1 LSASRISVHAHT
13 NDFLRAAISIYFY
26 LVQPMTKQAIDWR
39 AVWRLIQPYWVSEEK
54 WRARGLLL
62 AIVLLALGMVYL
74 EVLFNTWNREFY
86 NALETKNYQTFV
98 EQLWRFS
105 YLAFIFIAVAIY
117 RIYLTQSLQM
127 RWRMWMTK
135 QYMARWLKH
144 QTYYRLEQTQT
155 ADNPDQRIAE
165 DLNFLTSGSLS
176 LSLGLLSSVVT
187 LLSFIG
193 ILWSVSGPISLM
205 LASHEVTIPGYMVWF
220 AVAYA
225 GIGSAVVGWV
235 GWPLVDKNFH
245 RQRFEADFRFGLIRV
260 RENAEAVALYRGEAE
275 ESVQLNSRFQ
285 RIRDNWWGIMRTTK
299 SLNLVST
306 FYSQFA
312 NIFPFMMAA
321 PRYFSGAITLGGLMQ
336 ISSAFGQ
343 VQGALSWFISA
354 FSDLA
359 EWKASVNR
367 LAGFHA
373 AIDGAQID
381 ATGVTVTANNVGA
394 ILIDNLRLD
403 LPNAQPLTSTL
414 FAEIQAGQ
422 HILIAGPSGC
432 GKSTLIRAI
441 AGIWPYG
448 SGNIEIPQSWKLLF
462 LPQKSYLPIASLRV
476 VLAYPAS
483 EKSYTDLAIR
493 HYLDLCSLPHLKP
506 LLDQT
511 DNWTQRLSPGEQ
523 QRLAFVRALLTRP
536 DVLFMDEAS
545 SALDTETEERVYQLI
560 MQELPNAAIVS
571 VAHRESVAKF
581 HKLRWQFVAD
591 AHAQVV
597 NDDAIARSRYTIQC
611 IKSGKP

>member
-1 LSASRISVHAHT
+1 MPKER
-13 NDFLRAAISIYFY
+13 
-26 LVQPMTKQAIDWR
+26 IDWR

-62 AIVLLALGMVYL
+62 TIVALALGMVYL

-86 NALETKNYQTFV
+86 NALETKNYKIFT
-98 EQLWRFS
+98 EQLWRFT

-117 RIYLTQSLQM
+117 RIYLTQALQM

-135 QYMARWLKH
+135 QYMARWLNH
-144 QTYYRLEQTQT
+144 QAYYRIEQTHT

-165 DLNFLTSGSLS
+165 DLNLLTAGTLS
-176 LSLGLLSSVVT
+176 LSLGFLSSVVT
-187 LLSFIG
+187 LISFIG
-193 ILWSVSGPISLM
+193 ILWAVSGPISFM
-205 LASHEVTIPGYMVWF
+205 LASQEITIPGYMVWF
-220 AVAYA
+220 AIAYA
-225 GIGSAVVGWV
+225 GIGSVIVGLV
-235 GWPLVDKNFH
+235 GWPLVSKNYL

-275 ESVQLNSRFQ
+275 EGVQLNDRFQ

-312 NIFPFMMAA
+312 NIFPFLMAA

-354 FSDLA
+354 FTDLA

-367 LAGFHA
+367 LAGFHTAVDA
-373 AIDGAQID
+373 AQVDIDGVKVE
-381 ATGVTVTANNVGA
+381 TNNVGA
-394 ILIDNLRLD
+394 ILIDRLTLNLPD
-403 LPNAQPLTSTL
+403 GQPLTSALTVD
-414 FAEIQAGQ
+414 IQAGQ

-432 GKSTLIRAI
+432 GKSTLVRAI

-448 SGNIEIPQSWKLLF
+448 SGNIEIPKSWKLLF
-462 LPQKSYLPIASLRV
+462 LPQKSYLPIGTLRAAV
-476 VLAYPAS
+476 AYPAG
-483 EKSYTDLAIR
+483 EKTYTDLAIQ
-493 HYLDLCSLPHLKP
+493 HYFDLCKLPHLKQQ
-506 LLDQT
+506 LDHV
-511 DNWTQRLSPGEQ
+511 DNWSQRLSPGEQ
-523 QRLAFVRALLTRP
+523 QRVAFVRALLTRP

-545 SALDTETEERVYQLI
+545 SALDTETEDFVYQLI
-560 MQELPNAAIVS
+560 VQELPEAAIVS
-571 VAHRESVAKF
+571 VAHRESVAKY
-581 HKLRWQFVAD
+581 HKMRWQFVAD
-591 AHAQVV
+591 TSA
-597 NDDAIARSRYTIQC
+597 SRVDSDEWQRGQYTIQC
-611 IKSGKP
+611 TKQGKA

>member
-1 LSASRISVHAHT
+1 MPKE
-13 NDFLRAAISIYFY
+13 SIN
-26 LVQPMTKQAIDWR
+26 WR

-62 AIVLLALGMVYL
+62 SIVALALGMVYL

-86 NALETKNYQTFV
+86 NALETKNYKIFT

-105 YLAFIFIAVAIY
+105 YLAFIFIGVAIY
-117 RIYLTQSLQM
+117 RVYLTQSLQM
-127 RWRMWMTK
+127 RWRMWLTK
-135 QYMARWLKH
+135 QYMTRWLAH
-144 QTYYRLEQTQT
+144 QAYYRIEQTHT

-187 LLSFIG
+187 LASFIG
-193 ILWSVSGPISLM
+193 ILWSVSGPISFM
-205 LASHEVTIPGYMVWF
+205 FGAQEMTVPGYMVWF
-220 AVAYA
+220 AIAYA
-225 GIGSAVVGWV
+225 GIGSLVVGWV
-235 GWPLVDKNFH
+235 GWPLIGRNFYQ
-245 RQRFEADFRFGLIRV
+245 QRFEADFRFGLIRV

-275 ESVQLNSRFQ
+275 ESVQLQGRFQ

-312 NIFPFMMAA
+312 NIFPFLMAA

-359 EWKASVNR
+359 AWKASVNR

-373 AIDGAQID
+373 AVEAANVD
-381 ATGVTVTANNVGA
+381 AGGVTVTVNNVGA
-394 ILIDNLRLD
+394 ILIENLALD
-403 LPNAQPLTSTL
+403 LPDAQPLTLPLS
-414 FAEIQAGQ
+414 ADIQRGQ
-422 HILIAGPSGC
+422 RILIAGPSGC

-448 SGNIEIPQSWKLLF
+448 KGGIEIPQSWKLLF
-462 LPQKSYLPIASLRV
+462 LPQKSYLPITTLRAAV
-476 VLAYPAS
+476 AYPAG
-483 EKSYTDLAIR
+483 ERNYTDLAIQ
-493 HYLDLCSLPHLKP
+493 HYFDLCRLAHLKQQ
-506 LLDQT
+506 LDQV
-511 DNWTQRLSPGEQ
+511 DNWSQRLSPGEQ
-523 QRLAFVRALLTRP
+523 QRVAFVRALLTRP

-545 SALDTETEERVYQLI
+545 SALDTETEELMYQLI
-560 MQELPNAAIVS
+560 LQELPEAAMIS
-571 VAHRESVAKF
+571 VAHRESVAS
-581 HKLRWQFVAD
+581 HHDIRWQFVAGET
-591 AHAQVV
+591 AAGNHEEAQ
-597 NDDAIARSRYTIQC
+597 RKLYTIQF
-611 IKSGKP
+611 GKPAKTSRSRGRE

>member
-1 LSASRISVHAHT
+1 MPKE
-13 NDFLRAAISIYFY
+13 SIN
-26 LVQPMTKQAIDWR
+26 WR

-62 AIVLLALGMVYL
+62 TIVALALGMVYL

-86 NALETKNYQTFV
+86 NALETKNYKVFT

-105 YLAFIFIAVAIY
+105 YLAFIFIGVAIY

-127 RWRMWMTK
+127 RWRMWLTK
-135 QYMARWLKH
+135 QYMARWLTH
-144 QTYYRLEQTQT
+144 QAYYRIEQTHT

-187 LLSFIG
+187 LVSFIG
-193 ILWSVSGPISLM
+193 ILWSVSGPISFM
-205 LASHEVTIPGYMVWF
+205 LGAQEMTVPGYMVWF
-220 AVAYA
+220 AIAYA
-225 GIGSAVVGWV
+225 GIGSLVVGWV
-235 GWPLVDKNFH
+235 GWPLIGKNFYQ
-245 RQRFEADFRFGLIRV
+245 QRFEADFRFGLIRV

-275 ESVQLNSRFQ
+275 ESVQLQGRFQ
-285 RIRDNWWGIMRTTK
+285 RIRDNWWGIMCTTK

-312 NIFPFMMAA
+312 NIFPFLMAA

-359 EWKASVNR
+359 AWKASVNR

-373 AIDGAQID
+373 AVETAHADVG
-381 ATGVTVTANNVGA
+381 GVTVTMNNVGA
-394 ILIDNLRLD
+394 ILIENLALD
-403 LPNAQPLTSTL
+403 LPDGQPLTSPL
-414 FAEIQAGQ
+414 SADIQRGQ
-422 HILIAGPSGC
+422 RILIAGPSGC

-448 SGNIEIPQSWKLLF
+448 KGGIEIPHNWKLLF
-462 LPQKSYLPIASLRV
+462 LPQKSYLPIATLRAAV
-476 VLAYPAS
+476 AYPAS
-483 EKSYTDLAIR
+483 ERSYTDLAIQ
-493 HYLDLCSLPHLKP
+493 HYFDLCRLPHLKQQ
-506 LLDQT
+506 LDQV
-511 DNWTQRLSPGEQ
+511 DNWSQRLSPGEQ
-523 QRLAFVRALLTRP
+523 QRVAFVRALLTRP
-536 DVLFMDEAS
+536 DALFMDEAS
-545 SALDTETEERVYQLI
+545 SALDTETEELMYQLI
-560 MQELPNAAIVS
+560 LQELPEAAIIS
-571 VAHRESVAKF
+571 VAHRESVAS
-581 HKLRWQFVAD
+581 HHDIRWQFVAGET
-591 AHAQVV
+591 AAGNHEETQRKLYTIRFGKPAKTS
-597 NDDAIARSRYTIQC
+597 RSRER
-611 IKSGKP
+611 G